1 MILFI
6 ALSSWNSKPGDWT
19 HTDLDQIPRRCP
31 DCQQES
37 IVGHGRRRRQAHDE
51 THDWIWVRRGLCR
64 LCRATFTFLP
74 ASCVPRSRYSLR
86 CWLDALK
93 QWIQYRTA
101 EPVSPAVKE
110 KKRLVDPSTVRRW
123 RRRWANLRSQFS
135 LLPTQFAWDCETV
148 CGSLRFE
155 EAITPCNGEQC
166 RN

>member
-6 ALSSWNSKPGDWT
+6 ALSSWNSKSGDFT

-37 IVGHGRRRRQAHDE
+37 IVGHGRRRRQAHDG

-64 LCRATFTFLP
+64 LCRLTFTFLP
-74 ASCVPRSRYSLR
+74 DACVPRSPYSLL

-93 QWIQYRTA
+93 EWLLHRSA
-101 EPVSPAVKE
+101 EPVAPAVKE
-110 KKRLVDPSTVRRW
+110 HDRLVDPSTVRRW
-123 RRRWANLRSQFS
+123 GRRWATMQSRFS
-135 LLPTQFAWDCETV
+135 LLPTRLAWECQDLWV
-148 CGSLRFE
+148 SLRSR
-155 EAITPCNGEQC
+155 EAITSCNGEQR